1 MQILEIIE
9 KITGMHLDNIQKDED
24 LLTSNFLDS
33 FAFVELIME
42 LQRLHGIE
50 VPADIM
56 DSDELR
62 TIRGL
67 EGLINDK

>member
-1 MQILEIIE
+1 VQILEIIE
-9 KITGMHLDNIQKDED
+9 KITGMHLDNIQEDED
-24 LLTSNFLDS
+24 LLASNFLDS

-56 DSDELR
+56 DSEQLR

>member
-24 LLTSNFLDS
+24 LLASNFRLICI
-33 FAFVELIME
+33 VELIGA
-42 LQRLHGIE
+42 QRLHGIE

-67 EGLINDK
+67 EDLINGK

>member
-24 LLTSNFLDS
+24 YWQVILNS

-42 LQRLHGIE
+42 LQGFGIE

-67 EGLINDK
+67 EDLINGK

>member
-9 KITGMHLDNIQKDED
+9 KITGMHLDNIQLDED
-24 LLTSNFLDS
+24 LLATGILDS

-42 LQRLHGIE
+42 LQRFHGIE

-56 DSDELR
+56 DLKQLR

>member
-24 LLTSNFLDS
+24 LLASNFLDS

-67 EGLINDK
+67 EDLINGK